1 MITAEQILK
10 VLCMRRERGEREIYV
25 TDVTKCL
32 RKAYY
37 SIVRPKEMAPQ
48 ALTGKLLHE
57 AFARNLQQALPLFFE
72 VGFALGLENGW
83 VLKGRCDAIA
93 GDEVYE
99 FKFTRSIGK
108 AKENASY
115 YLQLQLYCYAFRA
128 KKGYLVLID
137 RETFDMEFVEVQPD
151 VYVAEKLIEDAK
163 YLCECL
169 EKRKVPERLSPR
181 FDGECEFCDY
191 ADLCFRGDAN
201 VDR

>member
-10 VLCMRRERGEREIYV
+10 ALCTRRERGEREIYV
-25 TDVTKCL
+25 TDVAKCL

-37 SIVRPKEMAPQ
+37 SIVRPKEIAPQ
-48 ALTGKLLHE
+48 TLTGRLLHE
-57 AFARNLQQALPLFFE
+57 AFSRNLQRSLPLFFE

-83 VLKGRCDAIA
+83 VLRGRCDAIA

-108 AKENASY
+108 AKENAGY

-137 RETFDMEFVEVQPD
+137 RDTFDMEFVEVQPD
-151 VYVAEKLIEDAK
+151 AYVAERLIDDAK

-169 EKRKVPERLSPR
+169 EKREVPERLSPR
-181 FDGECEFCDY
+181 FDGECEYCDY
-191 ADLCFRGDAN
+191 ADLCFKGDN
-201 VDR
+201 HVS

>member
-10 VLCMRRERGEREIYV
+10 ALCMRRERGEKEIYV
-25 TDVTKCL
+25 TDVAKCL

-37 SIVRPKEMAPQ
+37 SIVRPKEIAPQ
-48 ALTGKLLHE
+48 ALVGRLLHE
-57 AFARNLQQALPLFFE
+57 AFARNLQQSLPLFFE

-93 GDEVYE
+93 CDVVYE
-99 FKFTRSIGK
+99 FKFTRSISK
-108 AKENASY
+108 AKENAGY

-137 RETFDMEFVEVQPD
+137 RDTFDMEFVEVQPD
-151 VYVAEKLIEDAK
+151 AYVAEKLIDDAK

-169 EKRKVPERLSPR
+169 EKREAPEKLSPR
-181 FDGECEFCDY
+181 FDGECEYCDY
-191 ADLCFRGDAN
+191 ADLCFKGGEY
-201 VDR
+201 VS

>member
-10 VLCMRRERGEREIYV
+10 VLCERRERGEREIYV

-32 RKAYY
+32 KKAYY
-37 SIVRPKEMAPQ
+37 SILRQKEIAPQ
-48 ALTGKLLHE
+48 AIIGKLLHE
-57 AFARNLQQALPLFFE
+57 AFAKSLQQALPLFFE

-93 GDEVYE
+93 GDIVYE
-99 FKFTRSIGK
+99 FKFTRSISK
-108 AKENASY
+108 AKENVGY

-137 RETFDMEFVEVQPD
+137 RDTFGMEFIEVQPD
-151 VYVAEKLIEDAK
+151 VYVAERLIEDAK

-169 EKRKVPERLSPR
+169 EKREVPGKLSPR
-181 FDGECEFCDY
+181 FGGECEYCDY
-191 ADLCFRGDAN
+191 VDLCSAEVG
-201 VDR
+201 